1 MIMAFFDSLKISASA
16 LTAQRL
22 RMDILSNNIAN
33 VNTTRTPEG
42 GPYKKQMPV
51 FAERRPQFTLPVP
64 SDEVRNQVGNGV
76 QVISIKKDTTPPRL
90 VYNPGHPDA
99 NADGYVAM
107 PNINLVSEM
116 VDMIEATRAYEA
128 NVTAL
133 NSTKSMA
140 VKALEI
146 GRG

>member
-1 MIMAFFDSLKISASA
+1 MGLFDSFRISASA

-22 RMDILSNNIAN
+22 RMDVIAN
-33 VNTTRTPEG
+33 NMANAQTTRTAEG

-51 FAERRPQFTLPVP
+51 FAESRPKFMLPVI
-64 SDEVRNQVGNGV
+64 SDEIRNTVGEGV
-76 QVISIKKDTTPPRL
+76 KVISIKKDTAPPKL
-90 VYNPGHPDA
+90 VYNPSHPDA
-99 NADGYVAM
+99 NEDGYVSM
-107 PNINLVSEM
+107 PNIDLVTEM

-133 NSTKSMA
+133 NSSKSMA

>member
-1 MIMAFFDSLKISASA
+1 MSLFNSFNISASA

-22 RMDILSNNIAN
+22 RMDIHSNNIAN
-33 VNTTRTPEG
+33 INTTRTPEG
-42 GPYKKQMPV
+42 GPYKRQMAV
-51 FAERRPQFTLPVP
+51 FAERKPKFVIPNSTEDVRSRVGTGVHVVEIK
-64 SDEVRNQVGNGV
+64 SDMT
-76 QVISIKKDTTPPRL
+76 SPKL
-90 VYNPGHPDA
+90 VYNPEHPDA
-99 NADGYVAM
+99 NEDGYVAM

-133 NSTKSMA
+133 NSAKSMA
-140 VKALEI
+140 MKALEI